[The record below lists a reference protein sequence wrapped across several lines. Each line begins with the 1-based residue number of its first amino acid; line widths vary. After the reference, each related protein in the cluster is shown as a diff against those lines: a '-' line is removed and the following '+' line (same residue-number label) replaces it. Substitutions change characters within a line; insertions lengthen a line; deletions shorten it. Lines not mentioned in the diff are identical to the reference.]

1 MEYDWNI
8 ARENMKKIR
17 QQHNM
22 TVLALSKELKWGH
35 ATIGSYETGKRTP
48 TILYVIEFCKYFKVT
63 IENLFKKG
71 M

>member
-1 MEYDWNI
+1 
-8 ARENMKKIR
+8 
-17 QQHNM
+17 M

-63 IENLFKKG
+63 IENLFKKE